1 MTTLRVI
8 ADVGSLAG
16 GESGAGFARDI
27 TAALVR
33 TAPVN
38 CDVEAL
44 IGAGTEERGSE
55 IGGAPIVR
63 AALASREL
71 AFAWQLG
78 VTLGGGGLIHSPS
91 LLAPLK
97 RHSRSDGDQT
107 TVTVRDLDAWRHPAS
122 LRPVDVAWAKAML
135 RRARKS
141 ADAVVVTTHAM
152 AGRLTEIT
160 DFGDRIRVIPVAPPT
175 DLVLPSDPEAHSR
188 SLGLPNRYVVVAC
201 HARDRAFAEQISQ
214 AVRLDDAE
222 LSVVI
227 LQRGALAEASAPT
240 PPAPHDFTVV
250 DADGVT
256 RAVINSRAEI
266 FVLAAHDGDEAEML
280 LEPLTV
286 GTPVVHVADAAYA
299 EIAQDAA
306 VGVGAAHSNIAA
318 ELAEATRSL
327 LADETELRR
336 RRIAVADRQRLFS
349 WRETGEQLWRL
360 HADL

>member
-8 ADVGSLAG
+8 ADVGFSAG
-16 GESGAGFARDI
+16 GEPGAAFARDI
-27 TAALVR
+27 TTSLVL
-33 TAPVN
+33 TAPAN

-44 IGAGTEERGSE
+44 IGAGSAEGGSE

-71 AFAWQLG
+71 AVAWQLG
-78 VTLGGGGLIHSPS
+78 VTLSGGGLIHSPS

-122 LRPVDVAWAKAML
+122 LRPVDVAWTKAML

-141 ADAVVVTTHAM
+141 ADAVVVATHAL
-152 AGRLTEIT
+152 AGRLTEIA

-175 DLVLPSDPEAHSR
+175 DLLLPTDPEAHSR
-188 SLGLPNRYVVVAC
+188 SLGLPKRYVAIAC
-201 HARDRAFAEQISQ
+201 HVRNRALAEQISKK
-214 AVRLDDAE
+214 VRLGDDE

-227 LQRGALAEASAPT
+227 LQRGALAETTSQPS
-240 PPAPHDFTVV
+240 PEPSDLVIV
-250 DADGVT
+250 DADGAT
-256 RAVINSRAEI
+256 RAVIISRAEI
-266 FVLAAHDGDEAEML
+266 FVLAADGGDEAELL
-280 LEPLTV
+280 LEPLAV
-286 GTPVVHVADAAYA
+286 GTPVAHLADAAYA

-306 VGVGAAHSNIAA
+306 VGVVAAHSDLAA
-318 ELAEATRSL
+318 ALAETTQRL
-327 LADETELRR
+327 LADESELSR

-349 WRETGEQLWRL
+349 WRETGEQIWRL